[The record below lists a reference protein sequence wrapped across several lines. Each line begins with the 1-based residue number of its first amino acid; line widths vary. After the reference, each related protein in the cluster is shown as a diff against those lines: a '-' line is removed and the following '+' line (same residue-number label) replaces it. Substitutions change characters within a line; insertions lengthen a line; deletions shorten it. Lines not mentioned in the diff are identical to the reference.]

1 MTLPLLKC
9 LSYNFRLLA
18 TYPSFKIHLPYTL
31 NMFSNHRLTVFF
43 PFCCF
48 VNLFKTFPVLSNYW
62 YFLCYFLH
70 PIITFFWSKDL
81 VLLVFQVIS
90 GKANCLTCERC
101 SLNMWRIRLQQH
113 TSFEISLNS
122 WKVAFVSYFV
132 SPTSSTPPWQLK
144 TCLLNCWGKYLKFL
158 FGSCILASR
167 KNQQVD
173 LIVRILSVIFSH

>member
-1 MTLPLLKC
+1 
-9 LSYNFRLLA
+9 
-18 TYPSFKIHLPYTL
+18 
-31 NMFSNHRLTVFF
+31 MFSNHRLTVFF

-48 VNLFKTFPVLSNYW
+48 VNLFKTFPVLPNYW

-113 TSFEISLNS
+113 ISFEISLNS
-122 WKVAFVSYFV
+122 WKVAFVSYLFCISNIQHTTLAIKNVSFELLRKIFEVFV
-132 SPTSSTPPWQLK
+132 WFLYFSFKEKSTSWF
-144 TCLLNCWGKYLKFL
+144 N
-158 FGSCILASR
+158 R
-167 KNQQVD
+167 
-173 LIVRILSVIFSH
+173 RILSVIFSR